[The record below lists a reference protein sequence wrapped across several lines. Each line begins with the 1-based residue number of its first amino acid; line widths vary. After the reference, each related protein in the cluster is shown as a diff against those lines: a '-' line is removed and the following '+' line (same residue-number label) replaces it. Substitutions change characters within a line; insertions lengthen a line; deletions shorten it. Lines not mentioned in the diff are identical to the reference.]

1 MNERYSRQILFSG
14 IGEEGQSRLL
24 QSRALIVGCGA
35 LGSAHAESLARA
47 GVGKLRIA
55 DRDFVESSNLQRQT
69 MFTEHD
75 AAERIPKAD
84 CRRQSHS
91 RNQYGRSKWNRK

>member
-1 MNERYSRQILFSG
+1 MDDRYSRQILFSG
-14 IGEEGQSRLL
+14 IGKEGQSSLK

-55 DRDFVESSNLQRQT
+55 DRED
-69 MFTEHD
+69 
-75 AAERIPKAD
+75 
-84 CRRQSHS
+84 
-91 RNQYGRSKWNRK
+91 RKSVV